1 MLTNRPGL
9 TKNDQPVEQL
19 ERDIRTTNKSMDAIP
34 AAWLRRNVFQPGR
47 TSPAAWSCTVP
58 RLIGRPRSRASA
70 VRRITAA
77 LPQGIL
83 LAHSSDEVAA
93 LAVDLEGGHH
103 VGTISSA
110 NRPESPADATVS
122 GLTTVIA
129 FRISGKIGTARR
141 RSTDRSSA
149 VATATGT
156 YGSKRSPAD
165 AEPGCSASRLARDF
179 SLDPATS
186 SSLTRNAN
194 IAPSTSTAI
203 ALRHPDEV
211 FGSDR

>member
-1 MLTNRPGL
+1 MRRRGRESADAALRPRERHQSPGPRTIRRSDCSSPSCSPIARSL

-19 ERDIRTTNKSMDAIP
+19 ERDIRTTNKWMDAIP

-110 NRPESPADATVS
+110 NRPESPADAS
-122 GLTTVIA
+122 LGL
-129 FRISGKIGTARR
+129 
-141 RSTDRSSA
+141 D
-149 VATATGT
+149 
-156 YGSKRSPAD
+156 
-165 AEPGCSASRLARDF
+165 
-179 SLDPATS
+179 
-186 SSLTRNAN
+186 
-194 IAPSTSTAI
+194 
-203 ALRHPDEV
+203 H
-211 FGSDR
+211 SDRIQNLGENRYSQTKINRSKFRSRNRDRDLRLKTITC